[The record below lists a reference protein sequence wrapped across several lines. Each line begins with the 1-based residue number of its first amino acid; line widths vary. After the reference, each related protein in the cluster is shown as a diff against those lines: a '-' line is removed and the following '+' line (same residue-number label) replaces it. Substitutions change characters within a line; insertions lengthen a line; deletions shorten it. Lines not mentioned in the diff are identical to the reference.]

1 MFFRI
6 CLAVEYWPTRHTVA
20 AHDAG
25 RRHPVAATGARTGR
39 GAQGEQARGTG
50 AVRGR
55 TLTVEHRPVRR
66 RSYTLL
72 VDLALLK
79 SQHICHNYKQHT
91 CPQKILPS
99 TMSNAYGKETSSN
112 IFVWLDFS
120 CQTLPNTCFE
130 VCSHFQCCPYCIS
143 FNNYPFSKTDV
154 FSWGSSEMRF
164 SQFITTRSDV
174 QSPKIARTFKAH

>member
-1 MFFRI
+1 M
-6 CLAVEYWPTRHTVA
+6 A

-79 SQHICHNYKQHT
+79 SQHIRQNCKQQ

-99 TMSNAYGKETSSN
+99 TMSNAHGKETSTN
-112 IFVWLDFS
+112 ILVWLDFS
-120 CQTLPNTCFE
+120 CQTHVLKFVYIFKVVPIIFHLITSLLVKQAFSPEDQAKCVSLNLLP
-130 VCSHFQCCPYCIS
+130 QDLM
-143 FNNYPFSKTDV
+143 SKVRRLLELSRLTN
-154 FSWGSSEMRF
+154 RL
-164 SQFITTRSDV
+164 
-174 QSPKIARTFKAH
+174 